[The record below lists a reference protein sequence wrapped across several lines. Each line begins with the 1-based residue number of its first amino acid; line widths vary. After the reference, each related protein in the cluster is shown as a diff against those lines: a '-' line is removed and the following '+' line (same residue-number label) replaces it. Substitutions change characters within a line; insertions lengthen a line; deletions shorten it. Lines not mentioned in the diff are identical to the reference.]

1 MRRGDGVGGGGG
13 GGGGR
18 GGGGGGAGML
28 RSYYPPFQIQK
39 RVQHYA
45 LHSLTPK
52 PEEKEE
58 SGYTTLWG
66 GGLGVR
72 RGEGRKGREGGI
84 YQMSWGIDPACGE
97 ICWLLCGK
105 GRTFETRK
113 AEELSPSESYTW
125 RQNEL

>member
-1 MRRGDGVGGGGG
+1 MRRGDGVGGGGE
-13 GGGGR
+13 GGR
-18 GGGGGGAGML
+18 GEGWAGML

-66 GGLGVR
+66 GELGVR
-72 RGEGRKGREGGI
+72 RREGRKGRGGGGSI
-84 YQMSWGIDPACGE
+84 KCRGG
-97 ICWLLCGK
+97 
-105 GRTFETRK
+105 
-113 AEELSPSESYTW
+113 
-125 RQNEL
+125 